1 MSYGRAFIMKSTH
14 AQEPAEARLRLL
26 YVQPCTNFGG
36 AERQASTS
44 APALARFGFDVT
56 PLVGPGGAI
65 VDWLRGNGVDDIIY
79 TDGFPGNWPKP
90 RGLSRLRLPLR
101 YHRCLQQVSA
111 SIREAAVARRIQ
123 IIYAAMPFSWVAAT
137 PVARELGI
145 PIVWRAGGCEV
156 SGATKLVLRA
166 WTRRFAPDLLVCS
179 GEKVQETFGPL
190 VHAPSV
196 VVHNGVDTHMFFPRA
211 GDGGRYRPPRAKVV
225 VGFAGRLAEQKRPH
239 DVIEM
244 AARIAPDHPEVAF
257 LVAGEGSRR
266 PEYEALAHS
275 LGVAHAVQ
283 FLGYVAEMR
292 AFYASCDI
300 VVLPSRSEGCP
311 NVVLESMAMRR
322 ALVVSNAAGTQ
333 EVVTH
338 EREGLIFPVGDVT
351 AFAAAVRRLVE
362 DPVLRAA
369 LMNQG
374 HLRVTSAFNARTRA
388 RRLANVLRRS
398 VARSVRSGNPQDALL
413 SRPRAEEV
421 VLT

>member
-1 MSYGRAFIMKSTH
+1 MSQT
-14 AQEPAEARLRLL
+14 PLRLL

-44 APALARFGFDVT
+44 APRLARFGFDVT

-65 VDWLRGNGVDDIIY
+65 IDWLRENGVTDIIHI
-79 TDGFPGNWPKP
+79 DSFPGNWPKP
-90 RGLSRLRLPLR
+90 RGLSRLGLPSR
-101 YHRCLQQVSA
+101 YYRCLQQVSA
-111 SIREAAVARRIQ
+111 AIRQAAVERRTQ

-145 PIVWRAGGCEV
+145 PIVWRAGGCEASV
-156 SGATKLVLRA
+156 AAKLALRA
-166 WTRRFAPDLLVCS
+166 WTLRNAPDLLVCC

-196 VVHNGVDTHMFFPRA
+196 VVHNGVDTQMFFPHA
-211 GDGGRYRPPRAKVV
+211 GDAGRYRPPGAKVV
-225 VGFAGRLAEQKRPH
+225 VGFAARLVEQKRPD
-239 DVIEM
+239 DVIKM

-266 PEYEALAHS
+266 PEYESLAHS
-275 LGVAHAVQ
+275 LGVAHAVT
-283 FLGYVAEMR
+283 FLGYVADMR
-292 AFYASCDI
+292 AFYAACDI
-300 VVLPSRSEGCP
+300 IVLPSRSEGCP

-322 ALVVSNAAGTQ
+322 AVVVSDAAGTQ
-333 EVVTH
+333 EVVAH
-338 EREGLIFPVGDVT
+338 EREGLIFPVSDIT
-351 AFAAAVRRLVE
+351 AFAASVRRLVE

-374 HLRVTSAFNARTRA
+374 YFRVTSAFNARTRA

-398 VARSVRSGNPQDALL
+398 VARSVEPIG
-413 SRPRAEEV
+413 
-421 VLT
+421 